1 MIAVDDTVAI
11 FQSIVCSTQID
22 WSQCREAAF
31 DCFSTFFGL
40 LDVGAQIAQ
49 SHTDSSPSIA
59 LDALWRIALLI
70 DVPTAMHS
78 SINLLLQTYAGILFC
93 DPEAYSG
100 MLKIIRVRSSVGGCR
115 SVRLYYHR
123 WRRRRTASQSLRPHP
138 VRCIGQ
144 VQRTCRPLTCD
155 PWLHVSLSSGGPL
168 PTNTHVL

>member
-1 MIAVDDTVAI
+1 MSSSEDVMIAVDDTVVI

-31 DCFSTFFGL
+31 DCCSTFFGL

-49 SHTDSSPSIA
+49 SHTDSSPSIT

-78 SINLLLQTYAGILFC
+78 AINLFLQTYDGILFR

-100 MLKIIRVRSSVGGCR
+100 MLKILRVRSSAGGCR
-115 SVRLYYHR
+115 SVSLYYH
-123 WRRRRTASQSLRPHP
+123 P
-138 VRCIGQ
+138 
-144 VQRTCRPLTCD
+144 
-155 PWLHVSLSSGGPL
+155 
-168 PTNTHVL
+168 

>member
-1 MIAVDDTVAI
+1 MITVDDTVAI

-78 SINLLLQTYAGILFC
+78 AINLLLQTY
-93 DPEAYSG
+93 
-100 MLKIIRVRSSVGGCR
+100 K
-115 SVRLYYHR
+115 R
-123 WRRRRTASQSLRPHP
+123 WHL
-138 VRCIGQ
+138 
-144 VQRTCRPLTCD
+144 
-155 PWLHVSLSSGGPL
+155 L
-168 PTNTHVL
+168 P

>member
-1 MIAVDDTVAI
+1 MIAVDDTVVI

-78 SINLLLQTYAGILFC
+78 AINLLLQTYDGILFR

-100 MLKIIRVRSSVGGCR
+100 MLKIIRVRSSAGGCR
-115 SVRLYYHR
+115 SVSLYYH
-123 WRRRRTASQSLRPHP
+123 P
-138 VRCIGQ
+138 
-144 VQRTCRPLTCD
+144 
-155 PWLHVSLSSGGPL
+155 
-168 PTNTHVL
+168 